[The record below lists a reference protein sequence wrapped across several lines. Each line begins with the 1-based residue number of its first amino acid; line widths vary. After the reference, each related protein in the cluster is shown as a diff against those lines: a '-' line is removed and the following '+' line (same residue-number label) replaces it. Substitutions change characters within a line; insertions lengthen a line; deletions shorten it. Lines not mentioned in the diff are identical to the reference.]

1 MYPPKATHHQSS
13 SLIFWPPAT
22 IAHLAATVGLPPNLS
37 PHIPSGSS
45 STFPYAGYSYFY
57 CCAGTKCAPRQRLG
71 RTQKLQR
78 VQNTPNS
85 LFVFLISSLV
95 CFSHRHLLF
104 YSVLNFLSLFWETS
118 KVSSIFL
125 SLHSPHAQDPQA
137 GYPRLVIMH
146 STNLF
151 FPRRTNKRLLIDL
164 CTTF

>member
-1 MYPPKATHHQSS
+1 MYPPKATHHHSS

-78 VQNTPNS
+78 VQNTPI
-85 LFVFLISSLV
+85 LFLFSSFFPHDSFPTV
-95 CFSHRHLLF
+95 TF
-104 YSVLNFLSLFWETS
+104 YSTLF
-118 KVSSIFL
+118 SIFCHFL
-125 SLHSPHAQDPQA
+125 GDLEGFEHFSFLAQSSRARSSGWIPKTCNYA
-137 GYPRLVIMH
+137 
-146 STNLF
+146 
-151 FPRRTNKRLLIDL
+151 
-164 CTTF
+164 

>member
-1 MYPPKATHHQSS
+1 MYPPKATHHHSS

-78 VQNTPNS
+78 VQNTPI
-85 LFVFLISSLV
+85 LF
-95 CFSHRHLLF
+95 LF
-104 YSVLNFLSLFWETS
+104 
-118 KVSSIFL
+118 

-151 FPRRTNKRLLIDL
+151 LPRRTNKRFLIDICAIFCFCFCCL
-164 CTTF
+164 MRLSDSTACKVHT